1 MPMAVRTDAVEA
13 LTRAEVE
20 RIVEGRSSGAV
31 EYRDDGA
38 ANRRCSHGS
47 VRAVMPNPSAIAPLL
62 MHQATVIR
70 FPGKCHVLHCV
81 EQRAVQ
87 LLLQSASIA
96 S

>member
-47 VRAVMPNPSAIAPLL
+47 VRAVMPNP
-62 MHQATVIR
+62 
-70 FPGKCHVLHCV
+70 CD
-81 EQRAVQ
+81 
-87 LLLQSASIA
+87 SASADA
-96 S
+96 SGDRHSFLWEMPRFALC